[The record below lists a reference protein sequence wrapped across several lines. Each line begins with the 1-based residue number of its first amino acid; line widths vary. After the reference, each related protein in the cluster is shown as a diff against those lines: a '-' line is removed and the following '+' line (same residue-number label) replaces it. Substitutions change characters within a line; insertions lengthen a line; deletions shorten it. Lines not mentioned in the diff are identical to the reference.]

1 MDSKTTVGVVGLGI
15 MGYAFAMNARKEGF
29 PVVAWNRGEGRAEGL
44 AAEGITIVGSPAEV
58 VDRADVVI
66 VMVSDVE
73 AVRAVL
79 EGPGGLLEGE
89 VRGKTI
95 LQMSTIDADATRRFA
110 VATASAGAF
119 FVDAPV
125 AGSKPLAEAG
135 EVIVLAGGDE
145 ELIERWK
152 PVLLAIGKEVVHAGP
167 IGMGT
172 ALKLC
177 MNLIVAQM
185 TTALCEAVTLAKAQ
199 ALDPTRI
206 FDVLRVSPALDC
218 GYFRAKERP
227 LLTRDFAPQF
237 SLRNMLKD
245 ARFIEAAAAGAGVA
259 LPITSAV
266 RVVMEEASHRGFGD
280 DDLSGILRIID
291 RPKPSP
297 G

>member
-1 MDSKTTVGVVGLGI
+1 MDPKTTVGVVGLGI
-15 MGYAFAMNARKEGF
+15 MGRAFATNAKKAGF

-44 AAEGITIVGSPAEV
+44 AAAGIRIVASAAEV
-58 VDRADVVI
+58 ADAADVVI

-79 EGPGGLLEGE
+79 EGPGGVLEGRA
-89 VRGKTI
+89 RGKTI
-95 LQMSTIDADATRRFA
+95 LQMSTIDADATRRSA

-119 FVDAPV
+119 FLDAPV

-135 EVIVLAGGDE
+135 QVIVLAGGDA
-145 ELIERWK
+145 ELIARWE
-152 PVLLAIGKEVVHAGP
+152 PVLRAIGKEVVHAGP
-167 IGMGT
+167 IGAGT

-199 ALDPTRI
+199 AIDPTRI

-218 GYFRAKERP
+218 GYFRAKERL
-227 LLTRDFAPQF
+227 LLTRDFTPQF

-245 ARFIEAAAAGAGVA
+245 ARFIEAAAAAAGVA
-259 LPITSAV
+259 LPVAGAV

-280 DDLSGILRIID
+280 DDLSGIVRVID
-291 RPKPSP
+291 RPK
-297 G
+297 

>member
-1 MDSKTTVGVVGLGI
+1 MDPRTTVGVVGLGI
-15 MGYAFAMNARKEGF
+15 MGRAFAMNARKAGF
-29 PVVAWNRGEGRAEGL
+29 AVVAWNRGEGRAEGL
-44 AAEGITIVGSPAEV
+44 AAEGMTIVGSPAEV
-58 VDRADVVI
+58 IDRADVLI

-73 AVRAVL
+73 AVRSVL
-79 EGPGGLLEGE
+79 EGPGGALEGK

-110 VATASAGAF
+110 ASAASAGAF
-119 FVDAPV
+119 YVDAPV

-145 ELIERWK
+145 VLIELWK

-167 IGMGT
+167 IGTGT

-199 ALDPTRI
+199 ALDPTTI

-227 LLTRDFAPQF
+227 LLTRDFTAQF

-245 ARFIEAAAAGAGVA
+245 ARFIEAAAATAGVA
-259 LPITSAV
+259 LPVTAAV
-266 RVVMEEASHRGFGD
+266 RVVLEEASHRGFGD
-280 DDLSGILRIID
+280 DDLSGIVRVID
-291 RPKPSP
+291 RPK
-297 G
+297 